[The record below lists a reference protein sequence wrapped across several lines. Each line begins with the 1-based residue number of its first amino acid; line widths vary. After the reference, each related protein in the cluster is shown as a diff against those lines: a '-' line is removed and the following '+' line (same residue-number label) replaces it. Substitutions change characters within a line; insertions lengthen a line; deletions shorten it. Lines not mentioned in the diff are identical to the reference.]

1 MALNPFST
9 YSEMPRVFLD
19 HKLTNENN
27 EKLIF
32 LLSMLTFSTTRPER
46 ATAGLQFLR
55 FLQHFLVE
63 TLFYATEVV

>member
-9 YSEMPRVFLD
+9 FSEMPRVFLD

-32 LLSMLTFSTTRPER
+32 LLTFSTTRPER